1 MKKKLIAA
9 MLAAFMLLAL
19 ALPAAAADGDA
30 EAAPV
35 SRTGFSDVVV
45 GAWYE
50 DAVDWAVDEGI
61 VLGIGDGLF
70 GVGQEL
76 TLAQMD
82 TMLCRAAGLP
92 ETAETSAQPADRL
105 TAVTAIWERFGSGE
119 TAACP
124 FADVTENAGAVGWAY
139 GKGITKGVSDTAFSP
154 DGPLTR
160 EQFVTMLYRWRWQ
173 EDGYVDRTVG
183 VFRETLTDETATV
196 RYFADARS
204 IAYMCIE
211 DYYAVMLPG

>member
-76 TLAQMD
+76 TLAQAGEPWFEVDTEVDLIPDGDTELVIHVKPVFEGDTKDFILDIAPVIGKNERLCRLGLRLRFQDAKTAIFTIRDKGFGD
-82 TMLCRAAGLP
+82 TMPGSNRVWE
-92 ETAETSAQPADRL
+92 ET
-105 TAVTAIWERFGSGE
+105 I
-119 TAACP
+119 AC
-124 FADVTENAGAVGWAY
+124 
-139 GKGITKGVSDTAFSP
+139 S
-154 DGPLTR
+154 
-160 EQFVTMLYRWRWQ
+160 
-173 EDGYVDRTVG
+173 
-183 VFRETLTDETATV
+183 
-196 RYFADARS
+196 
-204 IAYMCIE
+204 
-211 DYYAVMLPG
+211 